1 MNHGTKCRC
10 GHLRIHISLRLLRIL
25 NQKPKENKETKSFVN
40 TSTSTLRTSL
50 NNILILIK
58 NTRTN
63 VQKCFVT
70 DFKYKDFMPSQAK
83 ISLFSKKLSSL
94 TDTQNEIE
102 DTAYRRGVHSAH
114 SAHLGMRWARV
125 APDGRRPS

>member
-1 MNHGTKCRC
+1 M
-10 GHLRIHISLRLLRIL
+10 RIHVSLRVLRIL

-63 VQKCFVT
+63 VRNASDLISNT
-70 DFKYKDFMPSQAK
+70 K
-83 ISLFSKKLSSL
+83 ISCRFHGENFTLLEEMSSL
-94 TDTQNEIE
+94 TDTQNENE
-102 DTAYRRGVHSAH
+102 DTDCRRDGHSAH
-114 SAHLGMRWARV
+114 SAHLGMRWVPV
-125 APDGRRPS
+125 AQMEEGSCVSVGLTLIS